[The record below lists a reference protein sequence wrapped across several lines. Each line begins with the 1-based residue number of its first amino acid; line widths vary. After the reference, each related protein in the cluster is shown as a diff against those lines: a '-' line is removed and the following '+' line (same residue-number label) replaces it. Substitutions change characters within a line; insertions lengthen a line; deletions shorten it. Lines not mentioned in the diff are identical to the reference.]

1 MPRDGGREL
10 GHPEQTAKSVHGG
23 SHVQLQV
30 GVHTAV
36 TARAGSTILI
46 AIPFSHFSKGWH
58 ALHQVCGAGAIA
70 LLAQGG
76 PPHPKHGSY
85 HWKSWC
91 RPTDRSEDR
100 PTVSRLSSQAG

>member
-1 MPRDGGREL
+1 MPRHRRREL

-30 GVHTAV
+30 GVHA
-36 TARAGSTILI
+36 AGHSRAGTTILI
-46 AIPFSHFSKGWH
+46 AIPFSHLSKGWY

-76 PPHPKHGSY
+76 PPHPSTARTMEILVPAG
-85 HWKSWC
+85 
-91 RPTDRSEDR
+91 RS
-100 PTVSRLSSQAG
+100 L